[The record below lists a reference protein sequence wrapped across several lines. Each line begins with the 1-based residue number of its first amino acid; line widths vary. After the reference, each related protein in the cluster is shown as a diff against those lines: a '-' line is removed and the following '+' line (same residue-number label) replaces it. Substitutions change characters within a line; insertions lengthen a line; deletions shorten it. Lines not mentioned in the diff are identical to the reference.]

1 MEPTYSSV
9 NTFLFRYPHVN
20 SKSAAFEKQPFQ
32 QSHEQDLSLYGVEP
46 VTVNVR
52 DLNLYVNRSTGSKFN
67 PLNWFTKNSNKNAS
81 PMENVKANNK
91 KPILQNISLS
101 IPAGSVMAIIGG
113 SGSGKTSLLNVMANR
128 MKSSNLEITGT
139 VLYNNSSSL
148 KTVRNSFLLQQ
159 DILQPQL
166 TCRET
171 LRYAADLRLPATTTQ
186 TERFA
191 LVEEIILELGLKE
204 CADTF
209 VGDTAHRGL
218 SGGEK
223 RRLSMGIQLLANP
236 SVIFLDEPTTGLD
249 ASSAYQ
255 LVKTCHRLAQRGR
268 TFILSI
274 HQPRSDIFFLLDY
287 ITILSNG
294 GRSVYSGSVNDV
306 IPYFANLGHHM
317 PLHVNPADFLIDTSA
332 IDSRT
337 PELEEE
343 SLTRVSRLV
352 AAWEAR
358 KFPPVEEIKSE
369 SYKNVH
375 TKAPLLR
382 EIVVLAKRQLVV
394 SYRDPMGYAGLLFE
408 CTAMSIICG
417 WIFYLLDG
425 SLAGIR
431 SQQGAIYT
439 AAAAQGYLLLIYEI
453 YRLCR
458 IDLHIFDRERNE
470 NCITVHGYLISRR
483 LAKCFTEDLFV
494 PLIFSAIYYF
504 MTGLERTATK
514 FFIFFSITL
523 IEHYIAV
530 CFAMMCA
537 SISRDFTNAS
547 LIGNLMYTIQSMAC
561 GFFANASH
569 MPVYVRWTRWIA
581 YVYYAFAA
589 GIVNQFQDYFGECP
603 FPDASP
609 ENPLCQQY
617 TGNFVLETLGFPQS
631 WIAVPIIIDVCWAI
645 GFYFLAYLFLKLIP
659 VEVSVAQSPN
669 SSMAHPSKN
678 VIELEPNS
686 ISEQSF
692 TKIDVNLENLSLSIT
707 KSVAGFRKRKID
719 ILNGVTASFAH
730 GKLNAILGPSG
741 SGKSSL
747 LNLMANRLNSSL
759 FSKYD
764 SSGEIYFND
773 SIPSKSVVASICSFV
788 TQEDDG
794 LLPSLTVRETLYYAA
809 YLRLPSHFSK
819 DQKRQIADNVI
830 LKMGLKYCSDTL
842 IGGEFT
848 KGISGGE
855 KRRVSICV
863 QLLNDPRIILLDEP
877 TSGLDSFTAASIL
890 NVLNTLS
897 REGRTVVCTIH
908 QPRSDL
914 FKKFGNILLMA
925 KGGKVAFNGP
935 SESLLPYFA
944 GVGYPCPG
952 LTNPAD
958 HVLDI
963 ISVNLQSSE
972 LEETTR
978 ARVSILL
985 DAWNT
990 ELEKS
995 RALEVKAEHP
1005 NIMLPAVLC
1014 AYQRNSNAFSVYMV
1028 LLSRSFRNF
1037 FRSPHLIAARI
1048 GQVAGIAVILAL
1060 YFAPLKDN
1068 YVGITNRLGLTQQM
1082 TSLYFVGMLNNM
1094 AIYPSERAVFYREY
1108 DDGVYGVL
1116 PFFAVYTTMEIPFE
1130 IITAM
1135 LFSAIGIIVP
1145 GLSRTVGVFF
1155 SASYMAFVIVN
1166 CGESIGII
1174 FNTLFLHEGF
1184 AINIISVLLSIGS
1197 MMGGVMSLNMPPV
1210 LKAFNWLS
1218 PLKYALGALV
1228 NQTFS
1233 GKSFSCE
1240 GQTIDSTTNTCLF
1253 STGDAVLDSFELK
1266 ASVPV
1271 YLGVLIVCVVM
1282 YRLIALAV
1290 LKLTRLKIGISRFL

>member
-1 MEPTYSSV
+1 MIATQ
-9 NTFLFRYPHVN
+9 PH
-20 SKSAAFEKQPFQ
+20 SEKR
-32 QSHEQDLSLYGVEP
+32 DLSLYEVEP

-52 DLNLYVNRSTGSKFN
+52 DLNLYVNRSAGSKLN
-67 PLNWFTKNSNKNAS
+67 PLNWFTKSTDQDATLEKGINTKQSKH
-81 PMENVKANNK
+81 
-91 KPILQNISLS
+91 ILQNISLS
-101 IPAGSVMAIIGG
+101 IPAGSVMAIVGG
-113 SGSGKTSLLNVMANR
+113 SGSGKTSLLNIMANR
-128 MKSSNLEITGT
+128 MKSSNLEITGS
-139 VLYNNSSSL
+139 VLYNKSPNL
-148 KTVRNSFLLQQ
+148 KSVRNSFLLQQ

-171 LRYAADLRLPATTTQ
+171 LRYAAELRLPSTTTKA
-186 TERFA
+186 ERLE
-191 LVEEIILELGLKE
+191 LVEGIILELGLKE
-204 CADTF
+204 CADTY
-209 VGDTAHRGL
+209 VGDTEHRGL

-268 TFILSI
+268 TLILSI
-274 HQPRSDIFFLLDY
+274 HQPRSDIFFLFDY

-294 GRSVYSGSVNDV
+294 GRPVYSGSVNDV
-306 IPYFANLGHHM
+306 IPYFASLGHHL
-317 PLHVNPADFLIDTSA
+317 PLHVNPADFLIDISA

-337 PELEEE
+337 PELEEK
-343 SLTRVSRLV
+343 SLTQVNRLV
-352 AAWEAR
+352 TAWNE
-358 KFPPVEEIKSE
+358 KEFSPVEGVCSE
-369 SYKNVH
+369 PDKIIFS
-375 TKAPLLR
+375 KAPLLR
-382 EIVVLAKRQLVV
+382 EIIVLTKRQLVV

-408 CTAMSIICG
+408 CIAMSIICG
-417 WIFYLLDG
+417 WIFYQLDG

-439 AAAAQGYLLLIYEI
+439 AVAAQGYLLLLYEI

-458 IDLHIFDRERNE
+458 IDLHVFDRERNE
-470 NCITVHGYLISRR
+470 NCITIHGFLISRR

-494 PLIFSAIYYF
+494 PLIFSVIYYF

-537 SISRDFTNAS
+537 SVSRDFTNAS
-547 LIGNLMYTIQSMAC
+547 LIGNLVYTIQSMAC
-561 GFFANASH
+561 GFFVNASH
-569 MPVYVRWTRWIA
+569 MPVYVRWTKWIA

-589 GIVNQFQDYFGECP
+589 GIANQFQDYFGDCP
-603 FPDASP
+603 FPNASP
-609 ENPLCQQY
+609 ENPLCQPY
-617 TGNFVLETLGFPQS
+617 TGNFIIKTLGFPRN
-631 WIAVPIIIDVCWAI
+631 WISIPIVIDVCWAI
-645 GFYFLAYLFLKLIP
+645 GFYLLAYIFLKMIP
-659 VEVSVAQSPN
+659 VEVSVAQSPK
-669 SSMAHPSKN
+669 SSMANTSN
-678 VIELEPNS
+678 QAVELEPNS
-686 ISEQSF
+686 VTEEDF
-692 TKIDVNLENLSLSIT
+692 TKINVELDNLTLSIT
-707 KSVAGFRKRKID
+707 KSLAGFRKRDIK
-719 ILNGVTASFAH
+719 ILNGVSATFAH
-730 GKLNAILGPSG
+730 GKVNAILGPSG

-747 LNLMANRLNSSL
+747 LNLMANRLNSSI
-759 FSKYD
+759 FSKYS
-764 SSGEIYFND
+764 SSGQIYFNNA
-773 SIPSKSVVASICSFV
+773 IPSKSVIAALCSFV
-788 TQEDDG
+788 SQEDDG

-809 YLRLPSHFSK
+809 FLRLPSHFSK

-863 QLLNDPRIILLDEP
+863 QLLNNPRIILLDEP
-877 TSGLDSFTAASIL
+877 TSGLDSFTASSIL
-890 NVLNTLS
+890 NVLNTLAQ
-897 REGRTVVCTIH
+897 EGRTVVCTIH

-914 FKKFGNILLMA
+914 FTKFGNILLMA

-935 SESLLPYFA
+935 SDKLLPYFST
-944 GVGYPCPG
+944 VGYPCPK

-963 ISVNLQSSE
+963 ISVNLQSPE
-972 LEETTR
+972 LEERTR
-978 ARVSILL
+978 ARVTMLL

-995 RALEVKAEHP
+995 HAFEIGNERR
-1005 NIMLPAVLC
+1005 NIKLPAELG
-1014 AYQRNSNAFSVYMV
+1014 AYRKNESQVSVFTV
-1028 LLSRSFRNF
+1028 LLSRNLKNF

-1048 GQVAGIAVILAL
+1048 GQVVGIAVVLAL
-1060 YFAPLKDN
+1060 YFAPIKDG
-1068 YVGITNRLGLTQQM
+1068 YVGITNRLGLTQEI
-1082 TSLYFVGMLNNM
+1082 TALYFVGMLNNM
-1094 AIYPSERAVFYREY
+1094 AIYPSERSVFYREY

-1116 PFFAVYTTMEIPFE
+1116 PFFAVYTVMEIPFE

-1135 LFSAIGIIVP
+1135 IFSAIAIIVP
-1145 GLSRTVGVFF
+1145 GMNRSVEVFF

-1174 FNTLFLHEGF
+1174 FNTIFLHEGF
-1184 AINIISVLLSIGS
+1184 AINIISVILSIGC

-1218 PLKYALGALV
+1218 PLKYALGALI
-1228 NQTFS
+1228 NQVFS
-1233 GKSFSCE
+1233 GQTFSCE
-1240 GQTIDSTTNTCLF
+1240 GQTIDQETNTCLF
-1253 STGDAVLDSFELK
+1253 STGDAVLESFGLK

-1271 YLGVLIVCVVM
+1271 YLGILVVCLFI

-1290 LKLTRLKIGISRFL
+1290 LKLTRLKIGMSRFL